1 MNPNPPASFAASPLS
16 VQDWAVLEQRLDL
29 LLGLPEVER
38 GAWLDRHCPEPEFRR
53 ELESWLAAEQQSRD
67 FLAAAP
73 AQQLQV
79 GEAVGSWR
87 VLALIGRGGSGEV
100 YRVER
105 ADGAYEQQAA
115 LKLLSRPEEPEE
127 LRRFAA
133 ERRLL
138 ARLEHPDIARLLDG
152 GAHRGRLYAVLELVE
167 GERLDHYLRPL
178 GLDQRLRLFQRI
190 CAAVAHAHRHLVV
203 HRDLKPANVLV
214 SADGR
219 PKLLDFGIAKVLGGE
234 QNEPLTTGLRLTPD
248 YCAPEQLR
256 GGLVTP
262 ATDVFALGVM
272 LHQLLSGQLPWRL
285 SGQGLQRALERLASD
300 DLEPPSR
307 ALTGA
312 AARRLRGDLDAIVL
326 KCLRR
331 EPSQRYAS
339 AEALAEDLQRYLD
352 GRPVLARGD
361 APGYLLGR
369 LLRRY
374 RLGFSLAA
382 LSLVVVV
389 AASAGMAVMARRAA
403 LERDIAREEA
413 ERSAAVK
420 DYLLTLFRVA
430 GEAPGGE
437 TLTPKQLL
445 DKGAER
451 LQLYLQTNPEASA
464 DTLLALAELYFRLN
478 DYTGAA
484 PLFEQLLRRQPPAA
498 PATLAKVQ
506 LDLAQCYLRMSR
518 YPEARAA
525 LEAAQAY
532 WARDPQRYRNLLLES
547 RSPQAQLERSEGHP
561 EQSIATLQAAVV
573 ERIAV
578 SGEQHPETGTLLND
592 LAVAH
597 FQANQLPEA
606 RAQLQRAWQVW
617 ESLKATESVDALNTL
632 NNWAAIEVREQRLAE
647 AEALYRRALNV
658 RRSLFG
664 PSAALAALLNNLGKL
679 QLRLGRPE
687 QALPLLQEAVAL
699 AREYAGENSLNALAA
714 MAGLGEAQAVT
725 GEAEAARA
733 TLAELERRTREHFGD
748 SHLLMAITHLAQ
760 ARRLQSAGQ
769 ARGALRRLEA
779 ADQVLAG
786 AGPQAATYQEQVNVL
801 RRQLRP

>member
-1 MNPNPPASFAASPLS
+1 M
-16 VQDWAVLEQRLDL
+16 
-29 LLGLPEVER
+29 LGLPEAER
-38 GAWLDRHCPEPEFRR
+38 GPWLDSHCPEPEFRR
-53 ELESWLAAEQQSRD
+53 ELESWLSAEQQSRD
-67 FLAAAP
+67 FLAATAVP
-73 AQQLQV
+73 QLQA

-87 VLALIGRGGSGEV
+87 VLELIGRGGSGEV

-138 ARLEHPDIARLLDG
+138 ARLEHPDVARLLDG
-152 GAHRGRLYAVLELVE
+152 GAHRGRLYAVLELVQ
-167 GERLDHYLRPL
+167 GERLDQYIRPL

-190 CAAVAHAHRHLVV
+190 CVAVAHAHRHLVV

-234 QNEPLTTGLRLTPD
+234 QTEPLTTGLRLTPD

-272 LHQLLSGQLPWRL
+272 LFQLLSDQLPWRL
-285 SGQGLQRALERLASD
+285 SGQGLQRALDRLASD

-307 ALTGA
+307 LLTGA

-331 EPSQRYAS
+331 EPGQRYAS
-339 AEALAEDLQRYLD
+339 AEALAEDLQRHLD

-382 LSLVVVV
+382 LGLVVVL
-389 AASAGMAVMARRAA
+389 AAAAGMAVMARRAA

-430 GEAPGGE
+430 GETPGGE

-451 LQLYLQTNPEASA
+451 LQLNLQTNPEASA

-484 PLFEQLLRRQPPAA
+484 PLFEQLLRRDPPAA
-498 PATLAKVQ
+498 PATIAKVQ

-518 YPEARAA
+518 YPEARVA
-525 LEAAQAY
+525 LDAAQAY
-532 WARDPQRYRNLLLES
+532 WARDPLRYRNLLLES
-547 RSPQAQLERSEGHP
+547 RSPQAQLERAEGHP
-561 EQSIATLQAAVV
+561 EQSIVTLQAAVA

-578 SGEQHPETGTLLND
+578 SGEAHPESGTLLND

-606 RAQLQRAWQVW
+606 REQLQRAWRVW
-617 ESLKATESVDALNTL
+617 EQLKATESVDALNTL
-632 NNWAAIEVREQRLAE
+632 NNWAAVEVREQRLAE
-647 AEALYRRALNV
+647 AEALYRRALTV
-658 RRSLFG
+658 RRTLFG

-679 QLRLGRPE
+679 QLRLGQAE
-687 QALPLLQEAVAL
+687 QALPLLEEAVAL
-699 AREYAGENSLNALAA
+699 ARQYAGENSLNALAA
-714 MAGLGEAQAVT
+714 MAGLGEAQAAM
-725 GEAEAARA
+725 GQAEAARG
-733 TLAELERRTREHFGD
+733 TLAELEKRTHEQFGD

-760 ARRLQSAGQ
+760 ARRLQAAGES
-769 ARGALRRLEA
+769 RGALRRLDA

-786 AGPQAATYQEQVNVL
+786 AGPQAATYQEQVNAL
-801 RRQLRP
+801 RRQVLP